1 MEDAEDT
8 MNQVVEIA
16 RDHLGFVQSFTDH
29 FENGDKEAAA
39 RTLAAAIPSDIKTL
53 EYAIAESKEI
63 DPDLG
68 AESLPDLEGLPV
80 EEVLKHPTALV
91 SVIDTVDPSMFR
103 DLAELMREYSGSCLS
118 FYTLH

>member
-8 MNQVVEIA
+8 MKQVVEIA
-16 RDHLGFVQSFTDH
+16 RDHLGFVQTFSDH

-53 EYAIAESKEI
+53 EYAIAKTKEI

-68 AESLPDLEGLPV
+68 AESLPDLAGLPV
-80 EEVLKHPTALV
+80 EEVLKHPAALV
-91 SVIDTVDPSMFR
+91 SAMDTVDHGLFR
-103 DLAELMREYSGSCLS
+103 DLAELMRECP
-118 FYTLH
+118 